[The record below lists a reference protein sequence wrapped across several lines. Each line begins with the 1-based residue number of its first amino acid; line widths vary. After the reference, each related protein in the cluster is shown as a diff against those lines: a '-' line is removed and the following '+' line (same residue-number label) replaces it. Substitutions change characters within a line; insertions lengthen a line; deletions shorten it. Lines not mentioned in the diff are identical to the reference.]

1 MKHFFLHLTA
11 KIPLFALVFIP
22 ILVCF
27 TLVCSS
33 CTSSSS
39 QVENQKKETNNKPNP
54 ITNPTNKI
62 INLDSTQITSKK
74 EIKNDKNDPYYDGE
88 KVGWITDSNYVEP
101 KEVVPTFTPRKVESK
116 IIWKVFEE
124 GLEYA
129 EFDAPIKSNI
139 ADSKISVLRI
149 DLDFFELDLISSL
162 EKLSENSFDKKGTKT
177 APKWA
182 KAEQLIAAFNASM
195 FQMDGTSAGYM
206 KDFDFV
212 NNPNFTEKY
221 NSIAAFNLKEEA
233 KSKNLPEFQIIDKDN
248 SCGNWEETIK
258 NYNTLIQNLRLVDC
272 NQKNRWGN
280 QKRYWSMVVLAEDM
294 NSNALFIHTRSP
306 YNVQM
311 YNDMLLKS
319 ELNIKKI
326 MYLEGGPETSFFIK
340 YGDSVISKQGSYETN
355 FYLSDENH
363 RFWDIPNVLGV
374 KKR

>member
-1 MKHFFLHLTA
+1 MK
-11 KIPLFALVFIP
+11 KIILQFSTKIRLFALVFIP
-22 ILVCF
+22 ILICF
-27 TLVCSS
+27 SCSS
-33 CTSSSS
+33 ASSKIEKQNDTTTTDS
-39 QVENQKKETNNKPNP
+39 
-54 ITNPTNKI
+54 ITNPINTNSIVKSDTNKVE
-62 INLDSTQITSKK
+62 K
-74 EIKNDKNDPYYDGE
+74 EDTEDKNDPYSDGE
-88 KVGWITDSNYVEP
+88 QTGWIYDSNYVEP
-101 KEVVPTFTPRKVESK
+101 KEIIPTFTPRKVESK
-116 IIWKVFEE
+116 INWKVFEE

-129 EFDAPIKSNI
+129 EFDAPIQSNI

-149 DLDFFELDLISSL
+149 NMKFFKLDLISAL
-162 EKLSENSFDKKGTKT
+162 EKISKNSSEKKGTKT

-182 KAEQLIAAFNASM
+182 KSENLIAAFNASM
-195 FQMDGTSAGYM
+195 FQMEGMSAGYM
-206 KDFDFV
+206 KDFEFV
-212 NNPNFTEKY
+212 NNPNFTPKY

-233 KSKNLPEFQIIDKDN
+233 KNKNLPEFQIIDIDN

-306 YNVQM
+306 YNVQT

-319 ELNIKKI
+319 QLNIKKI

-355 FYLSDENH
+355 FNLNDENH
-363 RFWDIPNVLGV
+363 HFWDIPNVLGV
-374 KKR
+374 RKR

>member
-1 MKHFFLHLTA
+1 MKHFILILTA

-22 ILVCF
+22 ILICF
-27 TLVCSS
+27 S
-33 CTSSSS
+33 CTSNSSNLEK
-39 QVENQKKETNNKPNP
+39 QKEDLEN
-54 ITNPTNKI
+54 ITNPTNQF
-62 INLDSTQITSKK
+62 INSNSLDSTKIDFQNDEK
-74 EIKNDKNDPYYDGE
+74 EDKNDPYYDGE
-88 KVGWITDSNYVEP
+88 KTSWISDSNYQKP
-101 KEVVPTFTPRKVESK
+101 KEIIPTFTPRKVETK
-116 IIWKVFEE
+116 INWKVFEK

-149 DLDFFELDLISSL
+149 DLKYFKLELISSL
-162 EKLSENSFDKKGTKT
+162 EKISKNSLETKGTKT

-182 KAEQLIAAFNASM
+182 KAEELIAAFNASM
-195 FQMDGTSAGYM
+195 FQGNGTSAGYM
-206 KDFDFV
+206 KDFEFV

-221 NSIAAFNLKEEA
+221 NSIAAFNLKEDV
-233 KSKNLPEFQIIDKDN
+233 KNSLQGKNLPEFQIIDIDN
-248 SCGNWEETIK
+248 SCGNWQETIK

-306 YNVQM
+306 YNVQT
-311 YNDMLLKS
+311 YNDMLLES

-363 RFWDIPNVLGV
+363 RFWEIPNVLGV
-374 KKR
+374 RKR

>member
-1 MKHFFLHLTA
+1 MKHFILVLTT
-11 KIPLFALVFIP
+11 KIQLFSLVFIS
-22 ILVCF
+22 ILICF
-27 TLVCSS
+27 CCSS
-33 CTSSSS
+33 DSSK
-39 QVENQKKETNNKPNP
+39 VRNLDKETKIESKQTVSNS
-54 ITNPTNKI
+54 ITNPTNSH
-62 INLDSTQITSKK
+62 STTNIDKNEIEK
-74 EIKNDKNDPYYDGE
+74 ENKNDPYYDGE
-88 KVGWITDSNYVEP
+88 KIGWIYDSNYVAPE
-101 KEVVPTFTPRKVESK
+101 EVIPTFTVRKVDKK
-116 IIWKVFEE
+116 INWKVFKE

-149 DLDFFELDLISSL
+149 NMKFFKLDLISSL
-162 EKLSENSFDKKGTKT
+162 EKNSENSFEKKGTKT

-182 KAEQLIAAFNASM
+182 KIEKLIAAFNASM

-212 NNPNFTEKY
+212 NNPIFTEKY

-233 KSKNLPEFQIIDKDN
+233 KNKNLPESQIIDKDN
-248 SCGNWEETIK
+248 LCGNWQETIK

-280 QKRYWSMVVLAEDM
+280 QKRYWSMVVLGEDE
-294 NSNALFIHTRSP
+294 NGNVLFIHTRSP

-311 YNDMLLKS
+311 YNDMLLQS

-340 YGDSVISKQGSYETN
+340 YGDSVVSKQGSYETN
-355 FYLSDENH
+355 FNLDDKNH
-363 RFWDIPNVLGV
+363 RFWEIPNVLGV
-374 KKR
+374 RKR